1 MLRPFGQDV
10 AWIDFDGKMP
20 NSEANADLIVG
31 DEMLRLLTSN
41 GERWIRLRA
50 VVTESHLFL
59 SKSMDLDAALH
70 RVPLH
75 EVTNISKS
83 KAALSADGDEHGT
96 KKVIQEESSDEM
108 VLIESVP
115 EDTSLVIETAKT
127 GINFGRTYVL
137 RFSSEVFSPTIVRE
151 SCLKLRRRYRIDAH
165 FRIQADVTDTNCLPG
180 DARRVD
186 GRDCGSSH
194 DANSRMESP

>member
-10 AWIDFDGKMP
+10 AWIDLNGKMP

-70 RVPLH
+70 RVPLN
-75 EVTNISKS
+75 EVTSISKS
-83 KAALSADGDEHGT
+83 NAALSADGDEHGT

-115 EDTSLVIETAKT
+115 EDTPEPRDAKT

-137 RFSSEVFSPTIVRE
+137 RFSSEVFTPTIV
-151 SCLKLRRRYRIDAH
+151 
-165 FRIQADVTDTNCLPG
+165 
-180 DARRVD
+180 
-186 GRDCGSSH
+186 
-194 DANSRMESP
+194 